1 MAKDPKGRTE
11 PGFETHVFICS
22 HSRPDDAVR
31 PSCGPRGS
39 LEIMTEL
46 KRRVKS
52 IGIESIRVQKS
63 GCLDYC
69 ENGISCVIYPDSEWY
84 SIKSEDD
91 LESLL
96 KRILDGDRVES
107 IRMNMEE
114 DQ

>member
-52 IGIESIRVQKS
+52 TGIESIRVQKS
-63 GCLDYC
+63 GCLDHC

-84 SIKSEDD
+84 SIESEQD
-91 LESLL
+91 LDLIL
-96 KRILDGDRVES
+96 KRILDGSGAES
-107 IRMNMEE
+107 ILMNMEE